1 MPNGSAEAHTASGE
15 AEPRIIAD
23 RNGVIQ
29 QWDRG
34 ATDLLGYPA
43 DEAVGRRVD
52 LIVPPALVARHWRGF
67 EKAVGNGELKRPGAT
82 LKVPAIRKGG
92 AVIAVRGTLALTR
105 SDDGTVS
112 AVTLTLL
119 GRGGRWSAAA
129 WRVALALLGAA
140 GRLARRR
147 DAHAPDEPA

>member
-1 MPNGSAEAHTASGE
+1 
-15 AEPRIIAD
+15 
-23 RNGVIQ
+23 
-29 QWDRG
+29 
-34 ATDLLGYPA
+34 
-43 DEAVGRRVD
+43 
-52 LIVPPALVARHWRGF
+52 VARHWRGF
-67 EKAVGNGELKRPGAT
+67 EKAVGRGELKRPGAT